1 MLQVVQF
8 QKTGYM
14 LVEELP
20 APSCRAGGVLVRTV
34 NTLISA
40 GTERTSVASAQSSL
54 LDRARSQPEAV
65 KQVIENVKKD
75 GLFATY
81 ERVKSKLESY
91 KTLGYSASGVVIESR
106 CEEFSVGDR
115 VACAGAQFANHA
127 EIISVPKNLTTKIPD
142 SVSFAEAAYT
152 TLGAIAL
159 QGVRQADLRLGE
171 TVAVI
176 GLGLLGQLTVQFLK
190 ASGCRVVGLDINE
203 SLFEMAKQYGCDA
216 TFPSSRDSAAS
227 IRAFTR
233 GLGTDAV
240 IITAST
246 SSDEPMLL
254 ALDVARKKSPIVVVG
269 AVPMNVPRS
278 PFYEKEL
285 ELRISCSYGPGR
297 YDPSYEEGG
306 NDYPAGYVRWTENRN
321 MGAFLDLIATGKVDV
336 KSMTTHNFP
345 VKQAT
350 DAYDL
355 ITGKKQEPYLGIL
368 LEYPERKEAGN
379 RTVKVSSHSKKSSI
393 GIGFVGLGSFAES
406 MLMPP
411 LKAGKVDFIGVS
423 TGTPVNAKSAAQKY
437 GFRVCSTDSM
447 EIINNPDVNAIF
459 CASRHDSH
467 ARYVQAAITAGKPIF
482 VEKPLCVNRQE
493 LTEIDKV
500 VTMNNGRVMVGFNR
514 RFSESFRAVKK
525 FYNDR
530 SEPMA
535 ITYRVNAG
543 FIPKTSWIQD
553 SAQGGRIIGEGCH
566 FIDTMAYLTGSVPVR
581 VYAEALSSPNR
592 EIMHHDNVIIT
603 IKFADGSVGV
613 LEYFAN
619 GDPSVAK
626 EFCQVFCE
634 NKVAVMNNFKT
645 AELTLGKKTK
655 TLKFNGS
662 KGQKEEVS
670 ATLEA
675 IKSGSQM
682 PISYEQIRGV
692 TLATFAAEESLSTGL
707 AVVIE

>member
-8 QKTGYM
+8 QKTGEM

-40 GTERTSVASAQSSL
+40 GTERTSVASAQSSML
-54 LDRARSQPEAV
+54 ERARSQPEAV

-75 GLFATY
+75 GILATY

-91 KTLGYSASGVVIESR
+91 KTLGYSASGIVIESR
-106 CEEFSVGDR
+106 CEEFSPGDR

-142 SVSFAEAAYT
+142 NVSFAEAAYT

-203 SLFEMAKQYGCDA
+203 SLFEMAKKYGCDA

-254 ALDVARKKSPIVVVG
+254 SLDIARKKSPIVIVG

-285 ELRISCSYGPGR
+285 ELKISCSYGPGR

-321 MGAFLDLIATGKVDV
+321 MGAFLDLIADGKVDV
-336 KSMTTHNFP
+336 KSMTTHHFP
-345 VKQAT
+345 VTAAK

-355 ITGKKQEPYLGIL
+355 ITGKKSEPYLGIVL
-368 LEYPERKEAGN
+368 DYPERKEALN
-379 RTVKVSSHSKKSSI
+379 RTVKVSNFEKKSSI

-411 LKAGKVDFIGVS
+411 LKSAKVDFVGVS

-447 EIINNPDVNAIF
+447 EIIKNKDVNAIF

-467 ARYVQAAITAGKPIF
+467 SRYVLAAIAERKPIF
-482 VEKPLCVNRQE
+482 VEKPLCVNREQ
-493 LTEIDKV
+493 LTEIDAAV
-500 VTMNNGRVMVGFNR
+500 SANNGRVMVGFNR
-514 RFSESFRAVKK
+514 RFSESFRAIKK
-525 FYNDR
+525 FYADR

-553 SAQGGRIIGEGCH
+553 PNQGGRIIGEGCH

-619 GDPSVAK
+619 GDPAVAK

-645 AELTLGKKTK
+645 VELTLGKKTK
-655 TLKFNGS
+655 TLNFDGS
-662 KGQKEEVS
+662 KGQREEVA
-670 ATLEA
+670 ATIEA
-675 IKSGSQM
+675 IKSGKEM

-692 TLATFAAEESLSTGL
+692 TLATFAAEESMATGA

>member
-1 MLQVVQF
+1 
-8 QKTGYM
+8 M

-40 GTERTSVASAQSSL
+40 GTERTSVASAQSSML
-54 LDRARSQPEAV
+54 ERARSQPEAV

-75 GLFATY
+75 GILATY

-91 KTLGYSASGVVIESR
+91 KTLGYSASGIVIESR
-106 CEEFSVGDR
+106 CEEFSPGDR

-142 SVSFAEAAYT
+142 NVSFAEAAYT

-203 SLFEMAKQYGCDA
+203 NLFEMAKKYGCDA

-254 ALDVARKKSPIVVVG
+254 SLDIARKKSPIVIVG

-285 ELRISCSYGPGR
+285 ELKISCSYGPGR

-321 MGAFLDLIATGKVDV
+321 MGAFLDLIADGKVDV
-336 KSMTTHNFP
+336 KSMTTHHFP
-345 VKQAT
+345 VTAAK

-355 ITGKKQEPYLGIL
+355 ITGKKSEPYLGIVL
-368 LEYPERKEAGN
+368 DYPERKEALN
-379 RTVKVSSHSKKSSI
+379 RTVKVSNFEKKSSI

-411 LKAGKVDFIGVS
+411 LKSAKVDFVGVS

-447 EIINNPDVNAIF
+447 EIIKNKDVNAIF

-467 ARYVQAAITAGKPIF
+467 ARYVLAAIAERKPIF
-482 VEKPLCVNRQE
+482 VEKPLCVNREQ
-493 LTEIDKV
+493 LTEIDAAV
-500 VTMNNGRVMVGFNR
+500 SANNGRVMVGFNR
-514 RFSESFRAVKK
+514 RFSESFRAIKK
-525 FYNDR
+525 FYADR

-553 SAQGGRIIGEGCH
+553 PNQGGRIIGEGCH
-566 FIDTMAYLTGSVPVR
+566 FIDTMAYLTGSVPVK

-619 GDPSVAK
+619 GDPAVAK

-645 AELTLGKKTK
+645 VELTLGKKTK
-655 TLKFNGS
+655 TLNFDGS
-662 KGQKEEVS
+662 KGQREEVA
-670 ATLEA
+670 ATIEA
-675 IKSGSQM
+675 IKSGKEM

-692 TLATFAAEESLSTGL
+692 TLATFAAEESMATGA

>member
-8 QKTGYM
+8 QKTGEM

-40 GTERTSVASAQSSL
+40 GTERTSVASAQSSML
-54 LDRARSQPEAV
+54 ERARSQPEAV

-75 GLFATY
+75 GILATY

-91 KTLGYSASGVVIESR
+91 KTLGYSASGIVIESR
-106 CEEFSVGDR
+106 CEEFSPGDR

-142 SVSFAEAAYT
+142 NVSFAEAAYT

-203 SLFEMAKQYGCDA
+203 NLFEMAKKYGCDA

-254 ALDVARKKSPIVVVG
+254 SLDIARKKSPIVIVG

-285 ELRISCSYGPGR
+285 ELKISCSYGPGR

-321 MGAFLDLIATGKVDV
+321 MGAFLDLIADGKVDV
-336 KSMTTHNFP
+336 KSMTTHHFP
-345 VKQAT
+345 VTAAK

-355 ITGKKQEPYLGIL
+355 ITGKKSEPYLGIVL
-368 LEYPERKEAGN
+368 DYPERKEALN
-379 RTVKVSSHSKKSSI
+379 RTVKVSNFEKKSSI

-411 LKAGKVDFIGVS
+411 LKSAKVDFVGVS

-447 EIINNPDVNAIF
+447 EIIKNKDVNAIF

-467 ARYVQAAITAGKPIF
+467 ARYVLAAIAERKPIF
-482 VEKPLCVNRQE
+482 VEKPLCVNREQ
-493 LTEIDKV
+493 LTEIDAAV
-500 VTMNNGRVMVGFNR
+500 SANNGRVMVGFNR
-514 RFSESFRAVKK
+514 RFSESFRAIKK
-525 FYNDR
+525 FYADR

-553 SAQGGRIIGEGCH
+553 PNQGGRIIGEGCH
-566 FIDTMAYLTGSVPVR
+566 FIDTMAYLTGSVPVK

-619 GDPSVAK
+619 GDPAVAK

-645 AELTLGKKTK
+645 VELTLGKKTK
-655 TLKFNGS
+655 TLNFDGS
-662 KGQKEEVS
+662 KGQREEVA
-670 ATLEA
+670 ATIEA
-675 IKSGSQM
+675 IKSGKEM

-692 TLATFAAEESLSTGL
+692 TLATFAAEESMATGA